1 MELRES
7 FGETVRSIRRDK
19 GLPQGAIGANQGY
32 VSEVENGLKSP
43 TLQKIVEIA
52 SNLGVHPI
60 TLLTVAFEK
69 MGTQTAD
76 KLLADVASEINSLK
90 SLRSPDNA
98 K

>member
-43 TLQKIVEIA
+43 TLQKIAEIA
-52 SNLGVHPI
+52 SNLGLHPL

-69 MGTQTAD
+69 IGADTAEEI
-76 KLLADVASEINSLK
+76 LADVASEIETLK
-90 SLRSPDNA
+90 RLRSPGGP

>member
-52 SNLGVHPI
+52 SNLGVHPL
-60 TLLTVAFEK
+60 TLLAVAFEK
-69 MGTQTAD
+69 IGPETAE
-76 KLLADVASEINSLK
+76 KLLADVASEVNSLK
-90 SLRSPDNA
+90 NLRSPNNA